1 VTSIG
6 EEAFKY
12 CALTSIVIPDGVT
25 TIGNGAFNGCESLT
39 SVTIPDSVTSIEAGA
54 LSDCQSLTSINVDT
68 NNPNY
73 CSIDGVLFNKEQTL
87 LIAYPSKKSDTYAIP
102 NGVTSIGENAFSYCA
117 FTSIV
122 IPDGVTTIGNGA
134 FVGCE
139 SLTSVTIPNS
149 VTSIGGGAF
158 QDCVSLLTSIVIPD
172 GVTSIQSWVF
182 ARCESITS
190 VTIPRSVTSIESWAF
205 YECKSLVVIKYDGTI
220 EQWKKIEVDARK
232 NESLTTNVIHCT
244 DGDVSM

>member
-25 TIGNGAFNGCESLT
+25 TIGNGAFEGCESLT

-68 NNPNY
+68 NNPIY
-73 CSIDGVLFNKEQTL
+73 SSIDGVLFNKEQTT

-102 NGVTSIGENAFSYCA
+102 NGVTSIENKAFSDCA
-117 FTSIV
+117 
-122 IPDGVTTIGNGA
+122 
-134 FVGCE
+134 
-139 SLTSVTIPNS
+139 SLISVTIPNS
-149 VTSIGGGAF
+149 VTSIGEEAF
-158 QDCVSLLTSIVIPD
+158 YGCESLTSITIPNGVTNIGDYAFQFCESLSSVNIPD
-172 GVTSIQSWVF
+172 
-182 ARCESITS
+182 
-190 VTIPRSVTSIESWAF
+190 SVTSIGDCAF
-205 YECKSLVVIKYDGTI
+205 SRCKSLVDIKYNGTI
-220 EQWKKIEVDARK
+220 EQWKKIKVDASE
-232 NESLTTNVIHCT
+232 NDSLTTNVIHCT